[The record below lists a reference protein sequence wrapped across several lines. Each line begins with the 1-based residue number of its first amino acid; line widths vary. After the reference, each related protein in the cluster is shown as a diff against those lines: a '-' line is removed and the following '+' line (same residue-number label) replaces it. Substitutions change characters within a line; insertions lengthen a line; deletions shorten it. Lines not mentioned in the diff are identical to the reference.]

1 VQNEN
6 QKWEEAVRMGMTSTE
21 HDGRTMLWHGRIRE
35 DESITTLCIATRTL
49 CLLALYS
56 YRIENRSSSGTMR

>member
-1 VQNEN
+1 MGMQN
-6 QKWEEAVRMGMTSTE
+6 QKRRVRIGMTSTE

-49 CLLALYS
+49 YLLALYS